1 VGDGLAVPSDDEG
14 ELVTTSMY
22 ALYLMSLWICAP
34 EFFHARTLVHW
45 IEDSAPAILA
55 PKFLAPAPFA
65 DLPAL
70 REAED

>member
-1 VGDGLAVPSDDEG
+1 
-14 ELVTTSMY
+14 MY